1 MILLTIV
8 CFAIAWLF
16 ILTLASTVYSAVKDT
31 TARAKKMHQIP
42 CSNCQFFT
50 NNYRLKCTVQPMVAN
65 TEEAISCKD
74 YCPN

>member
-1 MILLTIV
+1 LILLTIV